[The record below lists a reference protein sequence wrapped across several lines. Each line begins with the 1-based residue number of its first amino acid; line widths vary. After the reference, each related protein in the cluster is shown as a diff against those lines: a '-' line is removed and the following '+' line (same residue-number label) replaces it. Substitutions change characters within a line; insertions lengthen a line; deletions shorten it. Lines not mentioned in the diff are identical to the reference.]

1 MHKGREKGQI
11 FPGGF
16 EGISQK
22 ANGVTLMGQKNKAIL
37 PHKAGHLGK
46 MASNNKNHKK
56 YNRLLLV
63 SQLLSTGHK
72 AWRPLSRCGLP
83 GVTITL
89 ARTHCLSKIIIIVK
103 GGFYEKI
110 ASATHIF
117 NLLLHLLQK
126 QLLSHNC
133 LMLKC
138 LFCSCKPLQIRFIV
152 ATLEVMPCFLMT

>member
-1 MHKGREKGQI
+1 
-11 FPGGF
+11 
-16 EGISQK
+16 
-22 ANGVTLMGQKNKAIL
+22 MGPKNKAIL

-46 MASNNKNHKK
+46 MASNNKNHPR
-56 YNRLLLV
+56 YSRLLLV
-63 SQLLSTGHK
+63 SQLISTRDK
-72 AWRPLSRCGLP
+72 AWRPFSRCCLP

-89 ARTHCLSKIIIIVK
+89 ARNHCLSKIIIIVK

-126 QLLSHNC
+126 HLLSHNC

-152 ATLEVMPCFLMT
+152 ATMEVTPCFLMT

>member
-11 FPGGF
+11 FLGGF

-37 PHKAGHLGK
+37 PLKAGHLGK
-46 MASNNKNHKK
+46 MASNNKNHQK

-63 SQLLSTGHK
+63 SQLISTGHK
-72 AWRPLSRCGLP
+72 AWRPLSRCCLP

-110 ASATHIF
+110 ASTTHIF

-126 QLLSHNC
+126 HLLSHNC

-138 LFCSCKPLQIRFIV
+138 LFCSCKPLQIRFIA
-152 ATLEVMPCFLMT
+152 ATMEVTPCFLMT